1 MTTKFIYLRSSLVHY
16 FSVKG
21 NEVQHLNFTR
31 SCKVRIILNTTSAT
45 VEKWEGQ
52 LQKDQVR
59 RPANQ
64 NKTESFLDKTAG
76 R

>member
-1 MTTKFIYLRSSLVHY
+1 
-16 FSVKG
+16 
-21 NEVQHLNFTR
+21 
-31 SCKVRIILNTTSAT
+31 LNTTSAT

-59 RPANQ
+59 RPAKQ